1 MADPNGVKSAHLETT
16 GTLVTGRVY
25 LQSVIVLSG
34 GTAGDVILRD
44 GGGSGTTVT
53 QFNVPANTNNPVSMD
68 IPGAGILFE
77 TDMHVTLATS
87 AKITVFYTKA

>member
-1 MADPNGVKSAHLETT
+1 MADPLGIKSAHLEAS

-25 LQSVIVLSG
+25 LRNVIILSG

-44 GGGSGTTVT
+44 GGGSGAVVT
-53 QFNVPANTNNPVSMD
+53 QFNVPANTNNPVAMD
-68 IPGAGILFE
+68 IPGQGILFE

-87 AKITVFYTKA
+87 SKITVFYQKA